1 MCNFY
6 QQKSKEEELKCFRE
20 KLMKNEEEKTLKKSW
35 KNWTARST
43 CNSRLAGKIRLSVK
57 SHLARNLTQRAG
69 QAQRE
74 KAHKESPRRAQR
86 VDAHLTRSQREK

>member
-1 MCNFY
+1 
-6 QQKSKEEELKCFRE
+6 
-20 KLMKNEEEKTLKKSW
+20 MKNEEEKTLKKSW

-69 QAQRE
+69 QA
-74 KAHKESPRRAQR
+74 
-86 VDAHLTRSQREK
+86 